1 MASAMAIKSE
11 VIGECVEGIRIEV
24 ERTVAGMG
32 LVCLEFFGWVLSASL
47 GLLSGCVDGE
57 GARYWR
63 LVYWLIGGTEEI
75 KSPCSRRGFEPP

>member
-32 LVCLEFFGWVLSASL
+32 LVCLEFFWL
-47 GLLSGCVDGE
+47 GAQC
-57 GARYWR
+57 
-63 LVYWLIGGTEEI
+63 LVGSVVGL
-75 KSPCSRRGFEPP
+75 R